1 MKHKKEI
8 HDVIYLVA
16 LQGLNYLAPL
26 LVFPYL
32 MKVLGADRFGY
43 IGFSLSVTQ
52 YLLLLVDFGFNL
64 SATKRIAL
72 AKDNPVE
79 LNAVFTA
86 TLYAKMALL
95 LISFVLL
102 AGLSLIPPFGV
113 YRSTMFI
120 LFLMV
125 VGEAF
130 TFVWLFQGLGK
141 IRIASVVLGSVRLAI
156 LPLCFLLVKTPDD
169 YLTAALLQSLV
180 ALAAM
185 ALSIGIIAKKKYVA
199 VGRFVRRKM
208 VGEIKESFPVFLSSA
223 AASIYTASFAV
234 LLGYFSTPEQVG
246 HYSAAERIMRAL
258 CFLVFAPVSQ
268 AFYPKLVRLGVENRP
283 AATRLL
289 RALLVVMLLAMLMV
303 CMAMFF
309 LSPYLVAFFGPSYR
323 DAVGLFQLMSV
334 AAVFIGV
341 GGVMAQLGLLAMG
354 DARDKRRYR
363 QVYMIAGAVAL
374 GSIFIAIPLWG
385 TIGAALSLVS
395 VEGVVAVLMILCG
408 MKFLRRGAR

>member
-1 MKHKKEI
+1 MNHKKEI

-32 MKVLGADRFGY
+32 MKVLGADKFGY

-102 AGLSLIPPFGV
+102 TGVSFIPPFGI
-113 YRSTMFI
+113 YRDTLFI

-125 VGEAF
+125 VGHAF

-141 IRIASVVLGSVRLAI
+141 IRVVSIVLGSVRLAI
-156 LPLCFLLVKTPDD
+156 LPLSFLLVKTPDD
-169 YLTAALLQSLV
+169 YLTAALLQALV
-180 ALAAM
+180 VVAAM
-185 ALSIGIIAKKKYVA
+185 GLSIGIIAKKQYVA
-199 VGRFVRRKM
+199 IGAFVWRNM
-208 VGEIKESFPVFLSSA
+208 VGELKESFPVFLSSA
-223 AASIYTASFAV
+223 ASSIYTASFAV

-246 HYSAAERIMRAL
+246 QYSAAERIMRAL

-268 AFYPKLVRLGVENRP
+268 AFYPKMVRMGVENRP
-283 AATRLL
+283 AAARLL
-289 RALLVVMLLAMLMV
+289 RTLLLVLLFSMLLV

-309 LSPYLVAFFGPSYR
+309 LSPYLVAFFGPSYG
-323 DAVGLFQLMSV
+323 DAVGLFQLMAV
-334 AAVFIGV
+334 AAVFIGT
-341 GGVMAQLGLLAMG
+341 GGVMAQLGILAMG
-354 DARDKRRYR
+354 DARDKQHYRR
-363 QVYMIAGAVAL
+363 VYVIAGVVAL
-374 GSIFIAIPLWG
+374 GSIFITIPQWG
-385 TIGAALSLVS
+385 SIGATLSLVT
-395 VEGVVAVLMILCG
+395 VEGIVAVLMFAYG
-408 MKFLRRGAR
+408 MKFLRRDAR